1 MDEIVRG
8 NNLSSSGM
16 PGSVEGNVNKA
27 ATGAHAAVDEAARKA
42 APAIDRTA
50 AMAHQVVDKVAGAAA
65 PAAAWLS
72 EQGESLNDTQK
83 KLVGDTCS
91 YVSANPLKSIGFA
104 LLAGILLGRVILK

>member
-1 MDEIVRG
+1 MDETVRG
-8 NNLSSSGM
+8 NNLSSLGM
-16 PGSVEGNVNKA
+16 PDTEGSVKKA

-65 PAAAWLS
+65 PAAEWLS
-72 EQGESLNDTQK
+72 VQGEHLNETQK

-91 YVSANPLKSIGFA
+91 YVAANPLKSIGLA
-104 LLAGILLGRVILK
+104 LVAGVLLGRVILK